1 MILNIC
7 DRRKRP
13 FRWMRVDAI
22 VEPTWHDN
30 RCKDSDQAPKN
41 ESEISYDERN
51 GISLS
56 DAIKWAENIGIS
68 VTLYIYDEG
77 GNTSV
82 KLNEL
87 PTDHPIWKIQE

>member
-1 MILNIC
+1 
-7 DRRKRP
+7 
-13 FRWMRVDAI
+13 MRVDAI

-41 ESEISYDERN
+41 ENEMSYDERK

-56 DAIKWAENIGIS
+56 DALTWAANIGID

-77 GNTSV
+77 GNKTV
-82 KLNEL
+82 K
-87 PTDHPIWKIQE
+87 PS